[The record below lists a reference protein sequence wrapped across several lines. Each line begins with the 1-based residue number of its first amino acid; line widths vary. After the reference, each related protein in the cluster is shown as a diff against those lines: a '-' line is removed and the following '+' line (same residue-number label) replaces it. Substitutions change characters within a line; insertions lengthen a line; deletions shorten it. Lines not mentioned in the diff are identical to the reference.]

1 MTFNSSNRETLETAT
16 AESLELAIRTGM
28 NERCIITPCHVF
40 DAVDEVL
47 DRLNKQRALLSR
59 VHDYLGELIRDN
71 LVEDTPRASDLADD
85 VWEAIHIRDVTWK
98 KFHTNDKKEDS
109 K

>member
-1 MTFNSSNRETLETAT
+1 MTFDSSNRAAYETKAAKNLEQI
-16 AESLELAIRTGM
+16 IRTAMSEG
-28 NERCIITPCHVF
+28 CIKPSHVF

-47 DRLNKQRALLSR
+47 DRLNKQRELLSR

-71 LVEDTPRASDLADD
+71 LVEDTPRASNLADD
-85 VWEAIHIRDVTWK
+85 VWDVIHKGDKAWK
-98 KFHTNDKKEDS
+98 NVHKNDKKEDS

>member
-1 MTFNSSNRETLETAT
+1 MTFDSSNRAAYETAT
-16 AESLELAIRTGM
+16 AESLELLIRTAMG
-28 NERCIITPCHVF
+28 EGCITPSHVF

-47 DRLNKQRALLSR
+47 DRLNKQRKLLSR

-85 VWEAIHIRDVTWK
+85 VWDVIHKGDKAWK
-98 KFHTNDKKEDS
+98 NVHKNDKKEDS

>member
-1 MTFNSSNRETLETAT
+1 MTFDSSNRETNESAT
-16 AESLELAIRTGM
+16 YESIELQIRTAMKEG
-28 NERCIITPCHVF
+28 CIRPCHVF
-40 DAVDEVL
+40 DLVDEVL
-47 DRLNKQRALLSR
+47 DRLNKQRQLLSR

-85 VWEAIHIRDVTWK
+85 LWDAIHKGDEEWK
-98 KFHTNDKKEDS
+98 KIHKGDS

>member
-1 MTFNSSNRETLETAT
+1 MTFDSSNRATNETAT
-16 AESLELAIRTGM
+16 VKELETMIRTAMG
-28 NERCIITPCHVF
+28 EGCITPSHVF

-47 DRLNKQRALLSR
+47 DRLNKQRKLLSR

-85 VWEAIHIRDVTWK
+85 VWDAIHQGDEEWK
-98 KFHTNDKKEDS
+98 KIHLDGKGN
-109 K
+109 

>member
-1 MTFNSSNRETLETAT
+1 MTFDSSNRETYETAK
-16 AESLELAIRTGM
+16 AESLELLIRTAMG
-28 NERCIITPCHVF
+28 EGCIKPCHVF

-47 DRLNKQRALLSR
+47 DRLKKQRKLLSR

-85 VWEAIHIRDVTWK
+85 VWEAIHIGDEKWK
-98 KFHTNDKKEDS
+98 NVHKNDKKKDS

>member
-1 MTFNSSNRETLETAT
+1 MTFDSSNRAAYETETAKN
-16 AESLELAIRTGM
+16 LEQIIRTAMG
-28 NERCIITPCHVF
+28 EGCITPSHVF

-47 DRLNKQRALLSR
+47 DKLNKQRKLLSR

-71 LVEDTPRASDLADD
+71 LIEDTPRASDLADD
-85 VWEAIHIRDVTWK
+85 VWDAIHKGDKVWK
-98 KFHTNDKKEDS
+98 KIHKGDS